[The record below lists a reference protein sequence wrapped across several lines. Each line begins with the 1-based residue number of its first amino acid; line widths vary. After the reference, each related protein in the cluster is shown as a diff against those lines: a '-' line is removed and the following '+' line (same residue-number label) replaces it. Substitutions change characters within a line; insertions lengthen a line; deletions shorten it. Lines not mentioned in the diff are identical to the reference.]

1 MPCSKYRVALFDICL
16 YSVSTCLCSV
26 RSNGSSQRLKGFS
39 LSDLQALVLPNVGP
53 CPSLSV
59 SDPKWLSVPCLGGR
73 GGGERIFEIL
83 CSNFPPPPVRIPQQ
97 HLFWEH
103 GVGGGAAGGGGGR
116 GAELTVTQSSPAH
129 IHTVKTRLFSP
140 LEGRKSF
147 PPPLRFSDWAS

>member
-26 RSNGSSQRLKGFS
+26 RNNGSSRRLKGFS

-73 GGGERIFEIL
+73 GGGEWIFEIL

-103 GVGGGAAGGGGGR
+103 GLGRRRGGGG
-116 GAELTVTQSSPAH
+116 QSSLSHRAAPP
-129 IHTVKTRLFSP
+129 IFIQSKL
-140 LEGRKSF
+140 GCF
-147 PPPLRFSDWAS
+147 PPWREGKVSPAPLRFSDWAS